1 MHLGTIWAMENE
13 LVKFKESALAE
24 IQGAKTP
31 IELDSVRVRYLGRAG
46 LISKLSESMRDV
58 PKEERPRVGKLLNE
72 ARLALSAAFEDRAE
86 GFAAQHDL
94 SAIED
99 IDETLP
105 GTPLHVG
112 SLHPLTQLQDR
123 AIQVFRRLGFALAA
137 GPDID
142 TEWNCFDALNT
153 PPNHP
158 ARNETDTFYLF
169 DGRLLRTHTSTVQ
182 IRTMLAAPPPV
193 RVIAPG
199 AAYRRDEMDATHLSQ
214 FNQLEGLYIDKKV
227 SVADL
232 KGTLEYFVRELLGS
246 EVETRMRPHF
256 FPFTEPSY
264 ELDVRLPGVNSG
276 RWMELLGCG
285 MVDPNVLEK
294 VNEGRGDRAYDPE
307 IFSGYAFG
315 MGLDRLAM
323 TLFGLPD
330 IRLLIENDQRFLAQF
345 S

>member
-1 MHLGTIWAMENE
+1 MENE

-72 ARLALSAAFEDRAE
+72 VRLALSAAFEDRAE
-86 GFAAQHDL
+86 AFAAQHDL

-105 GTPLHVG
+105 GTPLRIG

-307 IFSGYAFG
+307 IWSGYAFG

-330 IRLLIENDQRFLAQF
+330 IRLLVENDQRFLAQF

>member
-1 MHLGTIWAMENE
+1 MENE
-13 LVKFKESALAE
+13 LVKFKGSALAE
-24 IQGAKTP
+24 IQRAKNP

-58 PKEERPRVGKLLNE
+58 PKDERPRVGKLLNE
-72 ARLALSAAFEDRAE
+72 VRLALSAAFEDRAE
-86 GFAAQHDL
+86 AFAAQHDL

-105 GTPLHVG
+105 GTPLRVG

-246 EVETRMRPHF
+246 QVETRMRPHF

-294 VNEGRGDRAYDPE
+294 VNEGRGNRAYDPE
-307 IFSGYAFG
+307 IFTGYAFG

-323 TLFGLPD
+323 ALFGLPD

>member
-1 MHLGTIWAMENE
+1 MENE

-24 IQGAKTP
+24 IEGAKTP
-31 IELDSVRVRYLGRAG
+31 IELDSVRVKYLGRAG

-58 PKEERPRVGKLLNE
+58 PKEERPRLGKLLNE
-72 ARLALSAAFEDRAE
+72 VRLTLSGAFEARTEA
-86 GFAAQHDL
+86 FAAQHDV

-105 GTPLHVG
+105 GTPLRIG

-137 GPDID
+137 GPDIE

-214 FNQLEGLYIDKKV
+214 FNQLEGLYIDKNV

-246 EVETRMRPHF
+246 QVETRMRPHF

-264 ELDVRLPGVNSG
+264 ELDVRLPGVNAG

-285 MVDPNVLEK
+285 MVHPNVLEK
-294 VNEGRGDRAYDPE
+294 VNEERGDRAYDPE
-307 IFSGYAFG
+307 VWTGYAFG

-330 IRLLIENDQRFLAQF
+330 VRLLIENDQRFLTQF

>member
-1 MHLGTIWAMENE
+1 MENE
-13 LVKFKESALAE
+13 LVKFKGSALAE
-24 IQGAKTP
+24 IQGAKNP

-58 PKEERPRVGKLLNE
+58 PKDERPRVGKLLNE
-72 ARLALSAAFEDRAE
+72 VRLALSAAFEDRAE
-86 GFAAQHDL
+86 AFAAQHDL

-105 GTPLHVG
+105 GTPLRVG

-158 ARNETDTFYLF
+158 ARNET
-169 DGRLLRTHTSTVQ
+169 VQ

-227 SVADL
+227 SVAGL

-246 EVETRMRPHF
+246 QVETRMRPHF

-307 IFSGYAFG
+307 ILSGYAFG

-323 TLFGLPD
+323 ALFGLPD

>member
-1 MHLGTIWAMENE
+1 MENE

-72 ARLALSAAFEDRAE
+72 VRLTLSAAFEDRAE
-86 GFAAQHDL
+86 AFAAQHDL

-105 GTPLHVG
+105 GTPLRIG

-294 VNEGRGDRAYDPE
+294 VNEGRGDRDYDPE

>member
-1 MHLGTIWAMENE
+1 MENV

-24 IQGAKTP
+24 IGGAKTP
-31 IELDSVRVRYLGRAG
+31 IELDSARVKYLGRAG
-46 LISKLSESMRDV
+46 LISKLSESMRAV
-58 PKEERPRVGKLLNE
+58 PKEERPRLGKLLNE
-72 ARLALSAAFEDRAE
+72 VRVTLSAAFEDRAE
-86 GFAAQHDL
+86 AFAAQHDV

-105 GTPLHVG
+105 GTPLRIG

-123 AIQVFRRLGFALAA
+123 ATQVFRRLGFALAA

-214 FNQLEGLYIDKKV
+214 FNQLEGLYIDKHV

-246 EVETRMRPHF
+246 QVETRMRPHF

-264 ELDVRLPGVNSG
+264 ELDVRLPGVNAG

-294 VNEGRGDRAYDPE
+294 VDEGRGDRAYDPE
-307 IFSGYAFG
+307 IWSGYAFG

-323 TLFGLPD
+323 ALFSLPD

>member
-1 MHLGTIWAMENE
+1 MENE

-24 IQGAKTP
+24 IRGAKTP

-72 ARLALSAAFEDRAE
+72 VRLALSAAFEDRAE

-105 GTPLHVG
+105 GTPLRIG

-182 IRTMLAAPPPV
+182 IRTMLGAPPPV
-193 RVIAPG
+193 RVVAPG

-214 FNQLEGLYIDKKV
+214 FNQLEGLYIDKQV

>member
-1 MHLGTIWAMENE
+1 MENE

-24 IQGAKTP
+24 IGGAKTP
-31 IELDSVRVRYLGRAG
+31 IELDSARVKYLGRAG

-58 PKEERPRVGKLLNE
+58 PKEERPRLGKLLNE
-72 ARLALSAAFEDRAE
+72 VRVTLSAAFEDRAE
-86 GFAAQHDL
+86 AFAAQHDV

-105 GTPLHVG
+105 GTPLRIG

-123 AIQVFRRLGFALAA
+123 ATQVFRRLGFALAA

-214 FNQLEGLYIDKKV
+214 FNQLEGLYIDKHV

-246 EVETRMRPHF
+246 QVETRMRPHF

-264 ELDVRLPGVNSG
+264 ELDVRLPGVNAG

-307 IFSGYAFG
+307 IWSGYAFG

-323 TLFGLPD
+323 ALFSLPD

>member
-1 MHLGTIWAMENE
+1 MENE
-13 LVKFKESALAE
+13 LVRFKESALAE
-24 IQGAKTP
+24 IQEAKTP
-31 IELDSVRVRYLGRAG
+31 IELDGVRVKYLGRAG

-72 ARLALSAAFEDRAE
+72 ARLTLAAAFEDRAE
-86 GFAAQHDL
+86 AFATEQDL
-94 SAIED
+94 TAIED

-105 GTPLHVG
+105 GTPLRLG
-112 SLHPLTQLQDR
+112 ALHPLTQLQDR
-123 AIQVFRRLGFALAA
+123 AIQVLRRLGFALAA

-158 ARNETDTFYLF
+158 ARNESDTFYLF

-193 RVIAPG
+193 RVISPG

-214 FNQLEGLYIDKKV
+214 FNQLEGLYIDAKV

-246 EVETRMRPHF
+246 QVETRMRPHF

-264 ELDVRLPGVNSG
+264 ELDIRLPGVNAG

-285 MVDPNVLEK
+285 MVDPSVLDK
-294 VNEGRGDRAYDPE
+294 VNEGRGDQAYDPE
-307 IFSGYAFG
+307 LWTGYAFG

-323 TLFGLPD
+323 ALFGLPD

>member
-1 MHLGTIWAMENE
+1 MENE

-46 LISKLSESMRDV
+46 LISKLSENMRDV
-58 PKEERPRVGKLLNE
+58 PKDERPRVGKLLNE
-72 ARLALSAAFEDRAE
+72 VRLALSAAFEDRAE
-86 GFAAQHDL
+86 GVGAQHDL
-94 SAIED
+94 GAIEE

-105 GTPLHVG
+105 GTTLRVG

-158 ARNETDTFYLF
+158 ARNESDTFYLF

-193 RVIAPG
+193 RVVAPG

-214 FNQLEGLYIDKKV
+214 FNQLEGLFIDKKV

-232 KGTLEYFVRELLGS
+232 KSTLGNFVREFVGS
-246 EVETRMRPHF
+246 QSQTHKRPHF
-256 FPFTEPSY
+256 FPFSST
-264 ELDVRLPGVNSG
+264 
-276 RWMELLGCG
+276 
-285 MVDPNVLEK
+285 
-294 VNEGRGDRAYDPE
+294 
-307 IFSGYAFG
+307 
-315 MGLDRLAM
+315 
-323 TLFGLPD
+323 PD
-330 IRLLIENDQRFLAQF
+330 AI
-345 S
+345 

>member
-1 MHLGTIWAMENE
+1 MENE

-24 IQGAKTP
+24 IEGAKTP
-31 IELDSVRVRYLGRAG
+31 IELDSVRVKYLGRAG

-58 PKEERPRVGKLLNE
+58 PKEERPRLGKLLNE
-72 ARLALSAAFEDRAE
+72 VRLTLSGAFEARAE
-86 GFAAQHDL
+86 AFATQHDL
-94 SAIED
+94 AAIED

-105 GTPLHVG
+105 GTPLRIG

-214 FNQLEGLYIDKKV
+214 FNQLEGLYIDRKV
-227 SVADL
+227 TVADL

-246 EVETRMRPHF
+246 QVETRMRPHF

-264 ELDVRLPGVNSG
+264 ELDVRLPGVNAG

-307 IFSGYAFG
+307 ILSGYAFG

-323 TLFGLPD
+323 ALFALPD

>member
-1 MHLGTIWAMENE
+1 MENE

-24 IQGAKTP
+24 IEGAKTP
-31 IELDSVRVRYLGRAG
+31 IELDSVRVKYLGRAG
-46 LISKLSESMRDV
+46 LVSKLSENMRDV
-58 PKEERPRVGKLLNE
+58 PKEERPRLGKLLNE
-72 ARLALSAAFEDRAE
+72 VRVTLSAAFEARAE
-86 GFAAQHDL
+86 AFAAQQDV

-105 GTPLHVG
+105 GTPLRMG

-137 GPDID
+137 GPDIE

-182 IRTMLAAPPPV
+182 IRTMLAAAPPV

-199 AAYRRDEMDATHLSQ
+199 TAYRRDEMDATHLSQ

-264 ELDVRLPGVNSG
+264 ELDVRLPGVNAG

-294 VNEGRGDRAYDPE
+294 VNQGRGDQAYDPE
-307 IFSGYAFG
+307 IWSGYAFG

-323 TLFGLPD
+323 ALFGLPD
-330 IRLLIENDQRFLAQF
+330 IRLLIENDQRFLVQF

>member
-1 MHLGTIWAMENE
+1 MENE

-24 IQGAKTP
+24 IGGAKTP
-31 IELDSVRVRYLGRAG
+31 IELDSARVKYLGRAG

-58 PKEERPRVGKLLNE
+58 PKEERPRLGKLLNE
-72 ARLALSAAFEDRAE
+72 VRVTLSAAFEDRAE
-86 GFAAQHDL
+86 AFAAQHDV

-105 GTPLHVG
+105 GTPLHIG

-123 AIQVFRRLGFALAA
+123 ATQVFRRLGFALAA

-214 FNQLEGLYIDKKV
+214 FNQLEGLYIDKHV

-246 EVETRMRPHF
+246 QVETRMRPHF

-264 ELDVRLPGVNSG
+264 ELDVRLPGVNAG

-307 IFSGYAFG
+307 IWSGYAFG

-323 TLFGLPD
+323 ALFSLPD

>member
-1 MHLGTIWAMENE
+1 MENE

-24 IQGAKTP
+24 IGGAKTS
-31 IELDSVRVRYLGRAG
+31 IELDSVRVKYLGRAG
-46 LISKLSESMRDV
+46 VISKLSESMRDV
-58 PKEERPRVGKLLNE
+58 PKEERPRLGKLLNE
-72 ARLALSAAFEDRAE
+72 VRLTLSAAFEDRAE
-86 GFAAQHDL
+86 TFAAQHDA

-105 GTPLHVG
+105 GTPLRVG

-137 GPDID
+137 GPDIE

-214 FNQLEGLYIDKKV
+214 FNQLEGLYIDKNV
-227 SVADL
+227 TVADL

-246 EVETRMRPHF
+246 QVETRMRPHF
-256 FPFTEPSY
+256 FPLTEPSY
-264 ELDVRLPGVNSG
+264 EVDVRLPGVNAG

-294 VNEGRGDRAYDPE
+294 VNQGRGDRAYDPE
-307 IFSGYAFG
+307 VWTGYAFG

-323 TLFGLPD
+323 ALFGLPD

>member
-1 MHLGTIWAMENE
+1 MENE

-24 IQGAKTP
+24 IQEAKTP

-72 ARLALSAAFEDRAE
+72 VRLALSAAFEDRAE
-86 GFAAQHDL
+86 AFSAQHDL

-105 GTPLHVG
+105 GTPLRIG

-193 RVIAPG
+193 RVVAPG

>member
-1 MHLGTIWAMENE
+1 MENE
-13 LVKFKESALAE
+13 LVIFKESALAE
-24 IQGAKTP
+24 IEGAKTP
-31 IELDSVRVRYLGRAG
+31 IELDGVRVKYLGRAG

-58 PKEERPRVGKLLNE
+58 PKEERPRLGKLLNE
-72 ARLALSAAFEDRAE
+72 VRLTLSGAFEARAE
-86 GFAAQHDL
+86 TFAAQHDL

-105 GTPLHVG
+105 GTPLRIG

-123 AIQVFRRLGFALAA
+123 AIQVFRRLGFDLAA

-182 IRTMLAAPPPV
+182 IRTMLAAPPPI

-214 FNQLEGLYIDKKV
+214 FNQLEGLYIDKNV

-246 EVETRMRPHF
+246 QVETRMRPHF

-294 VNEGRGDRAYDPE
+294 VNERRGDRAYDPALL
-307 IFSGYAFG
+307 SGYAFG

-323 TLFGLPD
+323 ALFGLPD

>member
-1 MHLGTIWAMENE
+1 MENE
-13 LVKFKESALAE
+13 LVKFKESALGE
-24 IQGAKTP
+24 IEGAKTS
-31 IELDSVRVRYLGRAG
+31 IELDGVRVKYLGRAG
-46 LISKLSESMRDV
+46 LVSKLSENMRDV
-58 PKEERPRVGKLLNE
+58 PKEERPRLGKLLNE
-72 ARLALSAAFEDRAE
+72 VRVTLSAAFEARAE
-86 GFAAQHDL
+86 AFAAQQDL

-105 GTPLHVG
+105 GTPLRIG

-137 GPDID
+137 GPDIE

-227 SVADL
+227 SVSDL

-264 ELDVRLPGVNSG
+264 ELDVRLPGVNAG

-294 VNEGRGDRAYDPE
+294 VNQGRGDQAYDPE
-307 IFSGYAFG
+307 TWSGYAFG

-323 TLFGLPD
+323 ALFGLPD

>member
-1 MHLGTIWAMENE
+1 MENE
-13 LVKFKESALAE
+13 LVKFKESALEE
-24 IQGAKTP
+24 IEGARTP
-31 IELDSVRVRYLGRAG
+31 IELDSVRVKYLGRAG

-58 PKEERPRVGKLLNE
+58 PKEDRPRLGKLLNE
-72 ARLALSAAFEDRAE
+72 VRVTLSGAFEARAE
-86 GFAAQHDL
+86 AFAAQHDL

-105 GTPLHVG
+105 GTPLHIG

-227 SVADL
+227 TVADL

-246 EVETRMRPHF
+246 QVETRMRPHF

-264 ELDVRLPGVNSG
+264 ELDVRLPGVNAG

-294 VNEGRGDRAYDPE
+294 VNEGRGDHAYDPE
-307 IFSGYAFG
+307 ILSGYAFG

-323 TLFGLPD
+323 ALFGLPD
-330 IRLLIENDQRFLAQF
+330 IRLLVENDQRFLAQF

>member
-1 MHLGTIWAMENE
+1 MAMENE

-24 IQGAKTP
+24 IGGAKTP
-31 IELDSVRVRYLGRAG
+31 IELDGVRVKYLGRAG

-58 PKEERPRVGKLLNE
+58 PKEERPRLGKLLNE
-72 ARLALSAAFEDRAE
+72 VRLTLSAAFEDRAE
-86 GFAAQHDL
+86 AFAAQHDV

-105 GTPLHVG
+105 GTPLRFG

-193 RVIAPG
+193 RIIAPG

-214 FNQLEGLYIDKKV
+214 FNQLEGLYIDKNV

-246 EVETRMRPHF
+246 QVETRMRPHF

-294 VNEGRGDRAYDPE
+294 VNEGRRDRAYDPE
-307 IFSGYAFG
+307 VLSGYAFG

-323 TLFGLPD
+323 ALFGLPD

>member
-1 MHLGTIWAMENE
+1 MENE

-24 IQGAKTP
+24 IEGAKTP
-31 IELDSVRVRYLGRAG
+31 IELDSVRVKYLGRAG

-58 PKEERPRVGKLLNE
+58 PKEERPRLGKLLNE
-72 ARLALSAAFEDRAE
+72 VRLTLSGAFEARTEA
-86 GFAAQHDL
+86 FAAQHDV

-105 GTPLHVG
+105 GTPLRIG

-137 GPDID
+137 GPDIE

-182 IRTMLAAPPPV
+182 IRTMLAAAPPV

-264 ELDVRLPGVNSG
+264 ELDVRLPGVNAG

-285 MVDPNVLEK
+285 MVHPNVLEK
-294 VNEGRGDRAYDPE
+294 VNQGRGDQAYDPE
-307 IFSGYAFG
+307 IWSGYAFG

-323 TLFGLPD
+323 ALFGLPD
-330 IRLLIENDQRFLAQF
+330 IRLLIENDQRFLVQF

>member
-1 MHLGTIWAMENE
+1 MENE

-24 IQGAKTP
+24 IGGAKTP
-31 IELDSVRVRYLGRAG
+31 IELDSARVKYLGRAG

-58 PKEERPRVGKLLNE
+58 PKEERPRLGKLLNE
-72 ARLALSAAFEDRAE
+72 VRVTLSAAFEDRAE
-86 GFAAQHDL
+86 AFAAQHDV

-105 GTPLHVG
+105 GTPLRIG

-123 AIQVFRRLGFALAA
+123 ATQVFRRLGFALAA

-214 FNQLEGLYIDKKV
+214 FNQLEGLCIDKRV

-246 EVETRMRPHF
+246 QVETRMRPHF

-264 ELDVRLPGVNSG
+264 ELDVRLPGVNAG

-307 IFSGYAFG
+307 IWSGYAFG

-323 TLFGLPD
+323 ALFSLPD

>member
-1 MHLGTIWAMENE
+1 MENE

-58 PKEERPRVGKLLNE
+58 PKDERPRVGKLLNE
-72 ARLALSAAFEDRAE
+72 VRLALSAAFEDRAE
-86 GFAAQHDL
+86 AFAAQHDL

-105 GTPLHVG
+105 GTPLRVG

-123 AIQVFRRLGFALAA
+123 AIQVFRRLGFALAS

-158 ARNETDTFYLF
+158 ARNESDTFYLF

-246 EVETRMRPHF
+246 QVETRMRPHF

-294 VNEGRGDRAYDPE
+294 VNEGRGDRVYDPE

-323 TLFGLPD
+323 ALFGLPD

>member
-1 MHLGTIWAMENE
+1 MENE
-13 LVKFKESALAE
+13 LVKFKENALAE
-24 IQGAKTP
+24 IGGAKTP
-31 IELDSVRVRYLGRAG
+31 IELDSVRVKYLGRAG

-58 PKEERPRVGKLLNE
+58 PKGDRPRLGKLLNE
-72 ARLALSAAFEDRAE
+72 VRLTLSAAFEDRAAA
-86 GFAAQHDL
+86 FAAQHDL

-105 GTPLHVG
+105 GTPLRVG

-137 GPDID
+137 GPDIE

-182 IRTMLAAPPPV
+182 IRTMLATPPPV

-214 FNQLEGLYIDKKV
+214 FNQLEGLYIDENV

-232 KGTLEYFVRELLGS
+232 KGTLEYFVRELLG
-246 EVETRMRPHF
+246 
-256 FPFTEPSY
+256 
-264 ELDVRLPGVNSG
+264 
-276 RWMELLGCG
+276 
-285 MVDPNVLEK
+285 
-294 VNEGRGDRAYDPE
+294 
-307 IFSGYAFG
+307 
-315 MGLDRLAM
+315 
-323 TLFGLPD
+323 
-330 IRLLIENDQRFLAQF
+330 
-345 S
+345 

>member
-1 MHLGTIWAMENE
+1 MENE

-24 IQGAKTP
+24 IGGAKTP
-31 IELDSVRVRYLGRAG
+31 IELDSARVKYLGRAG

-58 PKEERPRVGKLLNE
+58 PKEERPRLGKLLNE
-72 ARLALSAAFEDRAE
+72 VRVTLSAAFEDRAE
-86 GFAAQHDL
+86 AFAAQHDV

-105 GTPLHVG
+105 GTPLRIG

-123 AIQVFRRLGFALAA
+123 ATQVFRRLGFALAA

-182 IRTMLAAPPPV
+182 IRTMLAVPPPV

-214 FNQLEGLYIDKKV
+214 FNQLEGLYIDKHV

-246 EVETRMRPHF
+246 QVETRMRPHF

-264 ELDVRLPGVNSG
+264 ELDVRLPGVNAG

-307 IFSGYAFG
+307 SWSGYAFG

-323 TLFGLPD
+323 ALFSLPD

>member
-1 MHLGTIWAMENE
+1 MENE

-72 ARLALSAAFEDRAE
+72 VRLTLSAAFEDRAE
-86 GFAAQHDL
+86 AFAAQHDL

-105 GTPLHVG
+105 GTPLRIG
-112 SLHPLTQLQDR
+112 ALHPLTQLQDR

-307 IFSGYAFG
+307 IFSGYAVG

>member
-1 MHLGTIWAMENE
+1 MENE

-72 ARLALSAAFEDRAE
+72 VRLALSAAFEDRAE

-105 GTPLHVG
+105 GTPLRIG

-193 RVIAPG
+193 RVVAPG

-214 FNQLEGLYIDKKV
+214 FNQLEGLYIDKQV

>member
-1 MHLGTIWAMENE
+1 MENE

-24 IQGAKTP
+24 IEGARTP
-31 IELDSVRVRYLGRAG
+31 IELDSVRVKYLGRAG

-58 PKEERPRVGKLLNE
+58 PKEERPRLGKLLNE
-72 ARLALSAAFEDRAE
+72 VRLTLSGAFETRAE
-86 GFAAQHDL
+86 AFATQHDL
-94 SAIED
+94 AAIED

-105 GTPLHVG
+105 GTPLRIG

-246 EVETRMRPHF
+246 QVETRMRPHF

-264 ELDVRLPGVNSG
+264 ELDVRLPGVNAG

-307 IFSGYAFG
+307 ILSGYAFG

-323 TLFGLPD
+323 ALFGLPD

>member
-1 MHLGTIWAMENE
+1 MENE

-31 IELDSVRVRYLGRAG
+31 IELDSVRVQYLGRAG

-72 ARLALSAAFEDRAE
+72 VRLTLSAAFEDRAE
-86 GFAAQHDL
+86 AFAAQHDL

-105 GTPLHVG
+105 GTPLRIG
-112 SLHPLTQLQDR
+112 ALHPLTQLQDR

>member
-1 MHLGTIWAMENE
+1 MENE
-13 LVKFKESALAE
+13 LVKFKESSLAE
-24 IQGAKTP
+24 IQEAKTP

-72 ARLALSAAFEDRAE
+72 VRLALSAAFEDRAE
-86 GFAAQHDL
+86 ALAAQHDL

-105 GTPLHVG
+105 GTPLRIG

>member
-1 MHLGTIWAMENE
+1 MENE

-24 IQGAKTP
+24 IGGAKTP
-31 IELDSVRVRYLGRAG
+31 IELDSVRVKYLGRAG

-58 PKEERPRVGKLLNE
+58 PKEERPRLGKLLNE
-72 ARLALSAAFEDRAE
+72 VRLTLSAAFEDRAE
-86 GFAAQHDL
+86 AFAAQHDV

-105 GTPLHVG
+105 GTPLRFG

-137 GPDID
+137 GPDIE

-214 FNQLEGLYIDKKV
+214 FNQLEGLYIDKNV
-227 SVADL
+227 SVGDL

-246 EVETRMRPHF
+246 QVETRMRPHF

-294 VNEGRGDRAYDPE
+294 VNEGRGDHAYDPE
-307 IFSGYAFG
+307 VWTGYAFG

-323 TLFGLPD
+323 ALFGLPD

>member
-1 MHLGTIWAMENE
+1 MENE
-13 LVKFKESALAE
+13 LVQFKESALAE
-24 IQGAKTP
+24 IGGAKTP
-31 IELDSVRVRYLGRAG
+31 IELDSVRVKYLGRAG

-58 PKEERPRVGKLLNE
+58 PKEDRPRLGKLLNE
-72 ARLALSAAFEDRAE
+72 VRLTLSAAFEDRTEA
-86 GFAAQHDL
+86 FAAQHDAL
-94 SAIED
+94 GIED

-105 GTPLHVG
+105 GTPLRIG

-137 GPDID
+137 GPDIE

-214 FNQLEGLYIDKKV
+214 FNQLEGLYIDKNV

-246 EVETRMRPHF
+246 QVETRMRPHF

-264 ELDVRLPGVNSG
+264 ELDVRLPGVNFG

-294 VNEGRGDRAYDPE
+294 VNEGRGDRTFDPE
-307 IFSGYAFG
+307 IWTGYAFG

-323 TLFGLPD
+323 ALFGLPD
-330 IRLLIENDQRFLAQF
+330 IRLLVENDQRFLAQF
-345 S
+345 A

>member
-1 MHLGTIWAMENE
+1 MENE

-24 IQGAKTP
+24 IQAAKTP
-31 IELDSVRVRYLGRAG
+31 IELDNVRVRYLGRAG

-72 ARLALSAAFEDRAE
+72 VRLALSAAFEDRAE
-86 GFAAQHDL
+86 VFAAQHDV

-105 GTPLHVG
+105 GTPLRRG

-123 AIQVFRRLGFALAA
+123 AIQIFRRLGFALAS

-199 AAYRRDEMDATHLSQ
+199 TAYRRDEMDATHLSQ
-214 FNQLEGLYIDKKV
+214 FNQLEGLYIDKNV
-227 SVADL
+227 SVTDL

-246 EVETRMRPHF
+246 QVETRMRPHF

-264 ELDVRLPGVNSG
+264 EVDVRLPGVNSG

-294 VNEGRGDRAYDPE
+294 VNEGRGDRAYDSE
-307 IFSGYAFG
+307 LWTGYAFG

-323 TLFGLPD
+323 ALFGLPD